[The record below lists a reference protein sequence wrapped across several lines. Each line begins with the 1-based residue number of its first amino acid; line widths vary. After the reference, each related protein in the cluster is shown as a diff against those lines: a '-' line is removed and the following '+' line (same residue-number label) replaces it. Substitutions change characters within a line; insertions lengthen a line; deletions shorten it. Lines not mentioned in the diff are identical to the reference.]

1 MAHIDRHIDAK
12 TNEGWGAAFF
22 VILLV
27 AACIATATYIHKTT
41 YKSPNDLTM
50 RARGEASTDQ
60 IN

>member
-1 MAHIDRHIDAK
+1 MAHQDRHIDAN
-12 TNEGWGAAFF
+12 TNQGWGAAFLT
-22 VILLV
+22 ILIA